1 MELPS
6 VSRKLGVF
14 LVLLLLVLLVTA
26 NLLLTVWII
35 LALRLN
41 SQGGHS
47 QAVKP
52 WSSLLSLRTETKQ
65 KYVYRLGLD
74 NKKYLYIGV
83 GLGSVETVTNGTR
96 ISGTALVMDN
106 LVASTITASAQAA
119 SLELAADKEVS
130 GGQVSYRCKTMLHNI
145 RRAH

>member
-74 NKKYLYIGV
+74 NKKYLCRPGQRGDSNQRDSYLRHRPRDGQPR
-83 GLGSVETVTNGTR
+83 GLHHHGLRPGR
-96 ISGTALVMDN
+96 QPR
-106 LVASTITASAQAA
+106 ASRGQ
-119 SLELAADKEVS
+119 
-130 GGQVSYRCKTMLHNI
+130 GGQWGTSFCFISM
-145 RRAH
+145 

>member
-47 QAVKP
+47 QAVKL
-52 WSSLLSLRTETKQ
+52 WCSLLSLRTETKQ
-65 KYVYRLGLD
+65 QYVYRLGLD
-74 NKKYLYIGV
+74 HKKCLYIGV

-130 GGQVSYRCKTMLHNI
+130 GGQVSYRCKTMLHNRYI
-145 RRAH
+145 I